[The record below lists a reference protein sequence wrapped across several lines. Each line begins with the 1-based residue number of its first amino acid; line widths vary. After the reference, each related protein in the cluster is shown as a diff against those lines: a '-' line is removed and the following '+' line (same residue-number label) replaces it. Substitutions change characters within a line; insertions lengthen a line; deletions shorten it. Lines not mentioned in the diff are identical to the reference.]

1 MVRWGGLALGFL
13 LLGCLVWAAG
23 QPNPLVPF
31 PHDFRQNLVQY
42 AIVDRPDGRSRDLY
56 ISRPGLEALRRNQP
70 LPVGTVLAIETFS
83 VTGEQDS
90 RGRMVRNKAENQV
103 HVMTKIQP
111 GEGLRAWG
119 FGAYTLEAAPE
130 PGTSEL
136 PSFCLACH
144 QIATNKP
151 EPIISLDMLQKFA
164 ATAEVQYFRCNRPER
179 EVCP

>member
-1 MVRWGGLALGFL
+1 MRWGGLALGFL
-13 LLGCLVWAAG
+13 VMGCLVWAAG
-23 QPNPLVPF
+23 QPNPLVPY
-31 PHDFRQNLVQY
+31 PRDFRQNLVQY

-70 LPVGTVLAIETFS
+70 LPVGTVVAIETFS

-90 RGRMVRNKAENQV
+90 RGRMVRQKAENQV
-103 HVMTKIQP
+103 HVMTKVQP

-119 FGAYTLEAAPE
+119 FGAYTLDAVPE

-144 QIATNKP
+144 QIAMVKS
-151 EPIISLDMLQKFA
+151 EPIISLDMLKQFA